1 VKNVINISDSD
12 QLRAQFKLAI
22 DSGQPFNL
30 VISPR
35 TETISGP
42 LWRKIKETQGEIF
55 QFDASTGKF
64 SSITLNGNK
73 VFRP

>member
-42 LWRKIKETQGEIF
+42 LSEKIRQAGGEIF
-55 QFDASTGKF
+55 QFDASTNTF
-64 SSITLNGNK
+64 SSTSLVGNK
-73 VFRP
+73 VMRP